1 MEDYVKVGITGR
13 IVHPVYTKPYV
24 EALPGIKR
32 YKYTLNE
39 SIEAGKMT
47 VVKES
52 KPLIMNIL
60 SYLNEPIPNK
70 TPDLSINE
78 SYEIK
83 QEGED
88 GVIEIGSKPKVY
100 TKTIAVNV
108 EQNGKIIQKEVQVKI
123 TIRYSLENEYSP
135 KLIKTITSE
144 IEPVEIEELK
154 VINDKPTDAPTNEVP
169 EYTGGVNSLEP
180 PILDVPEYT
189 GGVNSI
195 EPPILELPSYTYR
208 KISSEEEDL
217 PRKEDNNHRQSVVY
231 KTNDTENINR
241 EKQSTEKRVDDT
253 VKTSMQERI
262 NNKSELP
269 NTGTEDNKSLASL
282 GFLGLIFALIP
293 FVKNKH

>member
-1 MEDYVKVGITGR
+1 M
-13 IVHPVYTKPYV
+13 
-24 EALPGIKR
+24 
-32 YKYTLNE
+32 
-39 SIEAGKMT
+39 
-47 VVKES
+47 
-52 KPLIMNIL
+52 
-60 SYLNEPIPNK
+60 
-70 TPDLSINE
+70 
-78 SYEIK
+78 
-83 QEGED
+83 
-88 GVIEIGSKPKVY
+88 IEIGSKPKVY
-100 TKTIAVNV
+100 TKTITVNV
-108 EQNGKIIQKEVQVKI
+108 EQNGKIVQKEVQVKI

-135 KLIKTITSE
+135 KLIKTITAE
-144 IEPVEIEELK
+144 IEPIEIEEPK
-154 VINDKPTDAPTNEVP
+154 ITSDKPTDAPTNEVP

-180 PILDVPEYT
+180 PIL
-189 GGVNSI
+189 
-195 EPPILELPSYTYR
+195 ELLSYTYR